1 MWAIMTV
8 AKLWPLRCKL
18 LKIHYS
24 KVTAKTHFCTSS
36 YENVSGTNS
45 PFVFGCAD
53 RSRVAS
59 SQIREGTP
67 CRDETVA
74 GRERL
79 PAGQGEPA
87 HRTRNAENINTI
99 GL

>member
-1 MWAIMTV
+1 MNSFFFFFADFVMLAIMTV

-59 SQIREGTP
+59 SQIRKGTP

-74 GRERL
+74 G
-79 PAGQGEPA
+79 
-87 HRTRNAENINTI
+87 
-99 GL
+99 